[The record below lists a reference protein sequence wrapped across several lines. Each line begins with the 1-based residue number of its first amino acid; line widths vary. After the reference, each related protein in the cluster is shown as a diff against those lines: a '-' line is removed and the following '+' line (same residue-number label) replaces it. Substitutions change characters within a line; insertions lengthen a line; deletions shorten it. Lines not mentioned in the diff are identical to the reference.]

1 MKNNFLDRTQK
12 ILYIIIAL
20 CTVLSIISGLYV
32 ARALEP
38 YKMKIQFLEQEIK
51 NHQQIN
57 DIKYQNIG
65 DDIKDINNKL
75 EIITKHILKD

>member
-20 CTVLSIISGLYV
+20 CTILSIISGLYV

-38 YKMKIQFLEQEIK
+38 YKMKIQFLEQAIE
-51 NHQQIN
+51 NHRQS
-57 DIKYQNIG
+57 KA
-65 DDIKDINNKL
+65 L
-75 EIITKHILKD
+75 

>member
-12 ILYIIIAL
+12 ILYITIAL
-20 CTVLSIISGLYV
+20 CTILSIISGLYV